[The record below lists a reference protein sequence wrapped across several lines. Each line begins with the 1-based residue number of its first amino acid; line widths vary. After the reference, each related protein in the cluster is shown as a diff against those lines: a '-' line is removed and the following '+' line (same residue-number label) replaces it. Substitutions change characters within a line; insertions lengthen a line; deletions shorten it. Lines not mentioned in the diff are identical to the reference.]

1 MPSRRNTFATPPMP
15 AVLGG
20 TGVATLTGIL
30 AVTLAVTLAGPA
42 AAAPAHAP
50 TSSPVAPATHVASTT
65 QNTPSHTIPA
75 RRRIELGGVTVRL
88 RPGTR
93 QVVTV
98 NARAGWHARV
108 VLWRK
113 TEQHG
118 WERKKDFFRRL
129 FS

>member
-30 AVTLAVTLAGPA
+30 AGALTGILAVTLSVTLAGPA
-42 AAAPAHAP
+42 AAAPPYAP
-50 TSSPVAPATHVASTT
+50 TSSPVAPATHVGSTT
-65 QNTPSHTIPA
+65 QDNPSHTIPA
-75 RRRIELGGVTVRL
+75 RRRIELGGVKVRL

-98 NARAGWHARV
+98 NAGAGWHARV
-108 VLWRK
+108 VL
-113 TEQHG
+113 
-118 WERKKDFFRRL
+118 
-129 FS
+129 